1 MARPAPTD
9 DDGSVVSDVLGVVT
23 NRQPYKNLCYL
34 ILAAPLGMAYYTFVT
49 MGLVIGA
56 LLSPIGIGLVVLF
69 VTLLTVRLFAGFERW
84 LATALLGL
92 ELRAADGTDGASV
105 RGLRSKIEQ
114 YLEAPSTWRGLGF
127 LMVKFPLG
135 VIAVVLLIPLLTAL
149 SLATAPLR
157 YPYAPELVTV
167 NDEPITW
174 SIETLP
180 EAGLAVAVAA
190 LIGVLVL
197 HLSNAFAYV
206 ARQMATALLDEP
218 ASEAGGGDDR
228 PHTSRPTPSVEVG
241 CSRSRQ

>member
-1 MARPAPTD
+1 MARPARTD
-9 DDGSVVSDVLGVVT
+9 DDGSVASDVLGVVAD
-23 NRQPYKNLCYL
+23 RQSYKNLCYL
-34 ILAAPLGMAYYTFVT
+34 ILAAPLGMTYYTFVT
-49 MGLVIGA
+49 MGLVVGA
-56 LLSPIGIGLVVLF
+56 LLSPVGIGLVVLF

-92 ELRAADGTDGASV
+92 ELQTEDGPEAESPRGVRAQ
-105 RGLRSKIEQ
+105 IEG

-127 LMVKFPLG
+127 LMVKFPFG

-149 SLATAPLR
+149 SLVTAPFR

-180 EAGLAVAVAA
+180 EAVLAVAVAA
-190 LIGVLVL
+190 VIGVLVL

-206 ARQMATALLDEP
+206 ARQMATALLDAPVSEP
-218 ASEAGGGDDR
+218 ASGDGR
-228 PHTSRPTPSVEVG
+228 PAASHSTP
-241 CSRSRQ
+241 

>member
-1 MARPAPTD
+1 MARQARTD
-9 DDGSVVSDVLGVVT
+9 DDGSVVGDVFGIVAD
-23 NRQPYKNLCYL
+23 RQSYKNLCYL
-34 ILAAPLGMAYYTFVT
+34 ILAAPLGMTYYTFVT

-56 LLSPIGIGLVVLF
+56 LLSPVGVGLVVLF

-84 LATALLGL
+84 LATALLGVEL
-92 ELRAADGTDGASV
+92 EAEDGTDVASTRSRD
-105 RGLRSKIEQ
+105 RGIRARIES

-149 SLATAPLR
+149 SLVTAPLQ

-180 EAGLAVAVAA
+180 EAVLAVAVAVA
-190 LIGVLVL
+190 IGVFLL

-206 ARQMATALLDEP
+206 ARQMATALLDDAGPEH
-218 ASEAGGGDDR
+218 GGGN
-228 PHTSRPTPSVEVG
+228 SRPAASQSTP
-241 CSRSRQ
+241 

>member
-1 MARPAPTD
+1 MARPARTE
-9 DDGSVVSDVLGVVT
+9 DDGSVVGDVLRIVAD
-23 NRQPYKNLCYL
+23 QQSYKNLCYL
-34 ILAAPLGMAYYTFVT
+34 LLAAPLGMAYYTFVT

-56 LLSPIGIGLVVLF
+56 VLSPIGIGLVVLF

-84 LATALLGL
+84 LATALLGV
-92 ELRAADGTDGASV
+92 ELRADGGAEVASA
-105 RGLRSKIEQ
+105 RGVRSKIER

-149 SLATAPLR
+149 SLVTAPLR

-180 EAGLAVAVAA
+180 EAVLAVAVAVV
-190 LIGVLVL
+190 IGVLVL

-206 ARQMATALLDEP
+206 ARQMATALLDDAAPEP
-218 ASEAGGGDDR
+218 GGG
-228 PHTSRPTPSVEVG
+228 TSRPAASQSTP
-241 CSRSRQ
+241 